1 MRTLPEGLLQ
11 DGKQQRIYVRTENRS
26 LSYREETGLKNLRI
40 LRGILRDTGV
50 TKIMVIFLAFV
61 VACAFVVWLCEP
73 GIRTF
78 ADGLWYC
85 YAVVTTVGFGDIIVQ
100 TPVAKILSVILSVYA
115 VIVIAIL
122 TGVIVNFFMKIS
134 RLKNKWSLDAVA
146 DKLEHLPELS
156 KEELEELS
164 QKVKEFRKEE

>member
-1 MRTLPEGLLQ
+1 M
-11 DGKQQRIYVRTENRS
+11 
-26 LSYREETGLKNLRI
+26 KNLRI

-50 TKIMVIFLAFV
+50 TKILVIFLAFV
-61 VACAFVVWLCEP
+61 VACAFIVWLCEP

-85 YAVVTTVGFGDIIVQ
+85 YAVVTTVGFGDIVVQ
-100 TPVAKILSVILSVYA
+100 TPVAKILSVILSIYA

-134 RLKNKWSLDAVA
+134 RLKSKWSLDAVA
-146 DKLEHLPELS
+146 DKLEHLSELS